1 MQCNWFTPSH
11 IIDRVR
17 ATLGTIDVDP
27 ASHEIAQDLIQ
38 AETFYTEE
46 TNGLDKD
53 WGGTVFCNPPYSA
66 VLIKKFTA
74 KFLAESE
81 NGNMSEGIILTNSGT
96 DTIWNQNL
104 TGFLQ
109 AYTLGRISFIQP
121 DGKEK
126 GKGGRG
132 QVFSYFGPNPGRFIE
147 EFTKDNFCWVP
158 NHEFICLG

>member
-104 TGFLQ
+104 TYYMEPEFNRVLTSIYPWAHQ
-109 AYTLGRISFIQP
+109 FYTTRWEREG
-121 DGKEK
+121 
-126 GKGGRG
+126 
-132 QVFSYFGPNPGRFIE
+132 
-147 EFTKDNFCWVP
+147 
-158 NHEFICLG
+158 